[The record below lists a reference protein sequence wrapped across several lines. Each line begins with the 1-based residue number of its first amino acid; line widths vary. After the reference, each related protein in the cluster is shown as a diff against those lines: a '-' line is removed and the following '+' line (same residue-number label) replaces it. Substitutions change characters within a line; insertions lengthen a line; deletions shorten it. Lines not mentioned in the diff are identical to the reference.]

1 MAPRT
6 GQPVKTILRSIA
18 DASGHDAAGAL
29 AEIGSRALHSRSKRP
44 QAIRE
49 DELKTKERLATL
61 HPDVSN
67 MGKAAFKEA

>member
-1 MAPRT
+1 M
-6 GQPVKTILRSIA
+6 LRAIA
-18 DASGHDAAGAL
+18 DASGKDSASAL

-67 MGKAAFKEA
+67 MGKKAFES